1 MTPAPPPPGAEGG
14 ARPRVEGD
22 REQEIFDAALEILAD
37 VGYDRLTMDAVATAA
52 RASKATLYRRW
63 ASKSAL
69 VIDALKAQKAPHP
82 AVDTGNLRDD
92 LLATYC
98 GMGGQADQA
107 QIAILASVVTAMAR
121 DEDFAEAFRRDIIG
135 PKAAASAEIFARAQE
150 RGEIRDDVD
159 LDVVVPALPGI
170 ALHRQ
175 FLLGEALDA
184 DFITR
189 IIDQVVL
196 PAVLRQPS
204 DTTSDITSDTTSEK
218 DLP

>member
-1 MTPAPPPPGAEGG
+1 MTPAPTGSTSEVGS
-14 ARPRVEGD
+14 RPRVEGD
-22 REQEIFDAALEILAD
+22 REQEILDATLEVLAD
-37 VGYDRLTMDAVATAA
+37 VGYDRLTMDAVATGA

-63 ASKSAL
+63 SSKAAL
-69 VIDALKAQKAPHP
+69 VIDALKSQKPAHAP
-82 AVDTGNLRDD
+82 VDTGNLRDD

-107 QIAILASVVTAMAR
+107 QIAILASVITAIGHDA
-121 DEDFAEAFRRDIIG
+121 DFAEAFRRDFIG
-135 PKAAASAEIFARAQE
+135 PKAAISTEIFARARA

-175 FLLGEALDA
+175 FLLGQSPDV

-189 IIDQVVL
+189 VIDQIIL
-196 PAVLRQPS
+196 PAVARQPAS
-204 DTTSDITSDTTSEK
+204 ATTSEK

>member
-1 MTPAPPPPGAEGG
+1 MTPAAET
-14 ARPRVEGD
+14 ASRPRVEGD
-22 REQEIFDAALEILAD
+22 REQEILDATLEVLAE

-63 ASKSAL
+63 STKPAL
-69 VIDALKAQKAPHP
+69 VIDALKSQKPAHAP
-82 AVDTGNLRDD
+82 VDTGTLRGD

-98 GMGGQADQA
+98 GMGGQGDQV
-107 QIAILASVVTAMAR
+107 QIAILASVITAIGR
-121 DEDFAEAFRRDIIG
+121 DEHFAAAFRRDFIG
-135 PKAAASAEIFARAQE
+135 PKAAVSTAIFDRARE

-204 DTTSDITSDTTSEK
+204 DTTRDTTSEK